1 MKLKKR
7 EQEVIA
13 AIKYAKQ
20 LRNERECPCPLSA
33 KFGAFGYTHIGA
45 NMKKKGKK
53 EKKRR
58 IDFIS
63 QLILA
68 AILSFSQ
75 NLSISPIRLSLI
87 PMSTYLL
94 C

>member
-7 EQEVIA
+7 EQEEIV

-45 NMKKKGKK
+45 NMKKKNRGSTL
-53 EKKRR
+53 
-58 IDFIS
+58 F
-63 QLILA
+63 
-68 AILSFSQ
+68 LS
-75 NLSISPIRLSLI
+75 
-87 PMSTYLL
+87 
-94 C
+94 